1 MTEFDVII
9 VGGGIAGASLGAEI
23 AGKRR
28 TLIVEAETQCGY
40 HATGRSAAFY
50 LESYGGPEVSKL
62 TLASRDFLAAPPSD
76 FSKHGF
82 LRVRGDLHLARDVL
96 SEVPAGVETRI
107 VERQELERL
116 VPGIR
121 PQWRRAL
128 FEPSCADIDAAGL
141 HAAYLRRFRRSG
153 GIVETGARL
162 IRAERRNGRWTVT
175 LEDGST
181 RTAAIL
187 VNAAGAWADEVAK
200 ASGAARLGISP
211 KRRTMVQLRLGRSGL
226 KALPLVDSADG
237 TFYFKGET
245 DNSIWLTPHDEI
257 PSEPCDAAPDEIDIA
272 IAIDRFQEVV
282 DWPIERVERSWAGL
296 RTFAPDQ
303 LPVFGFDAQMPGFF
317 WCAGQ
322 GGFGIQTSPA
332 AAKLAAALLL
342 EEEADG
348 SGAHID
354 PAVFSP
360 LRFAVGAPPIG
371 EASEPPPPPP
381 TFQQGN
387 ERVGDD

>member
-1 MTEFDVII
+1 MAEFDVIV

-23 AGKRR
+23 AARR
-28 TLIVEAETQCGY
+28 PTLIIEAEAQCGY

-76 FSKHGF
+76 FSEYGF
-82 LRVRGDLHLARDVL
+82 LRIRGDLHVTRDAL
-96 SEVPAGVETRI
+96 PEVPPTVATRI
-107 VERQELERL
+107 VEREELERL
-116 VPGIR
+116 IPGIR

-128 FEPSCADIDAAGL
+128 FEPGCADIDAAGL

-153 GIVETGARL
+153 GAVETGARL
-162 IRAERRNGRWTVT
+162 IRAERRDASWMVT

-187 VNAAGAWADEVAK
+187 VNAAGAWADDIADLC
-200 ASGAARLGISP
+200 GAERLGIAP
-211 KRRTMVQLRLGRSGL
+211 KRRTMVQLRVGRSGL
-226 KALPLVDSADG
+226 KQLPLVDSAEG

-245 DNSIWLTPHDEI
+245 DNSIWLSPHDEI
-257 PSEPCDAAPDEIDIA
+257 PSEPCDAAPEEIDVA

-296 RTFAPDQ
+296 RSFAPDR
-303 LPVFGFDAQMPGFF
+303 LPVFGFDGDVPGFF

-322 GGFGIQTSPA
+322 GGFGIQTSPT

-342 EEEADG
+342 EEEPDA
-348 SGAHID
+348 SVENID
-354 PAVFSP
+354 PAIFSP
-360 LRFAVGAPPIG
+360 LRFAFAAAAVG
-371 EASEPPPPPP
+371 EAGDAPPPP
-381 TFQQGN
+381 TNFPTG
-387 ERVGDD
+387 ERESW